1 VVNNLVTCLGEV
13 VLQELTEFESSVV
26 CGDVNAHF
34 SILGATWPG

>member
-1 VVNNLVTCLGEV
+1 VVNNLVTGFGQV
-13 VLQELTEFESSVV
+13 VLKELAEFESSVV